1 MLCPL
6 PRRAVGRRRTTGD
19 GGLGSWGVS
28 VSVVVGMLVEE
39 GRWSR
44 VSSGGESQQPGA
56 GPGPGA
62 RAGTGTGMGTGT
74 GGGSAAGSGKGAGT
88 GPLFDH
94 EKLEVYRV
102 AREFLVLAT
111 ELMTRKMPRD
121 LRDQF
126 DRATSSI
133 LFNIGEGAGKTARAD
148 KQRSYEIARGST
160 IEAAT
165 QLDVLYIRRHITPEQ
180 YQETRSLLARVA
192 QMLSRMCGPP
202 RRT

>member
-1 MLCPL
+1 MRGAAC
-6 PRRAVGRRRTTGD
+6 GD
-19 GGLGSWGVS
+19 GDGDGDGLGQRDDGH
-28 VSVVVGMLVEE
+28 
-39 GRWSR
+39 GR
-44 VSSGGESQQPGA
+44 
-56 GPGPGA
+56 GP
-62 RAGTGTGMGTGT
+62 
-74 GGGSAAGSGKGAGT
+74 S
-88 GPLFDH
+88 LFDH

-111 ELMTRKMPRD
+111 RVSARKMPRD

-160 IEAAT
+160 TEAAT
-165 QLDVLYIRRHITPEQ
+165 QLDLLHIRGLITSEQ
-180 YQETRSLLARVA
+180 YQQARALLVRVA
-192 QMLSRMCGPP
+192 QMLSRLCGPP